1 MNIQDIE
8 TKLIPEAESMR
19 DELRLDN
26 IYAIIDTDF
35 LPDPEWVLSVTAF
48 LGNRRQKAI
57 MLFGFIKE
65 NEYEVV
71 LESLKKTL
79 KQLAK
84 NLKNPYIFQE

>member
-19 DELRLDN
+19 DELGLDN

-48 LGNRRQKAI
+48 
-57 MLFGFIKE
+57 FG
-65 NEYEVV
+65 
-71 LESLKKTL
+71 
-79 KQLAK
+79 
-84 NLKNPYIFQE
+84 